1 MEGTVQEKLNAI
13 YEVAKEMPYAKITP
27 YVFGDNIVS
36 IQVTPK
42 ENYKIYRATN
52 RIIVR
57 SAKELENL
65 KKDIAVSVIAT
76 ETEQNAN
83 ASETMK
89 DAE

>member
-27 YVFGDNIVS
+27 YVFGDNIIS

-57 SAKELENL
+57 STKELENL

-76 ETEQNAN
+76 ETEQNAI

>member
-1 MEGTVQEKLNAI
+1 MEETVQEKLNAI

-76 ETEQNAN
+76 ETEQSTN
-83 ASETMK
+83 ASESG
-89 DAE
+89 EV

>member
-1 MEGTVQEKLNAI
+1 MEETVQEKLNAI

-27 YVFGDNIVS
+27 YVFGDNIIS

-76 ETEQNAN
+76 ETEQSTN
-83 ASETMK
+83 ASESG
-89 DAE
+89 EV

>member
-1 MEGTVQEKLNAI
+1 MEETVQEKLNAI

-27 YVFGDNIVS
+27 YVFGDNIIS

-65 KKDIAVSVIAT
+65 KKDISVSVIAT
-76 ETEQNAN
+76 ETEQNTN
-83 ASETMK
+83 ASESG
-89 DAE
+89 EV

>member
-1 MEGTVQEKLNAI
+1 MEETVQEKLNAI

-36 IQVTPK
+36 IQVTPND
-42 ENYKIYRATN
+42 NYKIYRATN

-65 KKDIAVSVIAT
+65 KKDIAVSVITT
-76 ETEQNAN
+76 ETEQSTN
-83 ASETMK
+83 ASESG
-89 DAE
+89 EV

>member
-27 YVFGDNIVS
+27 YVFGDNIIS

-57 SAKELENL
+57 NAKELENL
-65 KKDIAVSVIAT
+65 KKDIAVSVTTT

-83 ASETMK
+83 ASESG
-89 DAE
+89 EV

>member
-1 MEGTVQEKLNAI
+1 MSNTIQNTLDEIKAI
-13 YEVAKEMPYAKITP
+13 ANDMPYANVSPVVFNDNTIIIKI
-27 YVFGDNIVS
+27 
-36 IQVTPK
+36 TPK

-65 KKDIAVSVIAT
+65 KKDIAVSVITT

-83 ASETMK
+83 ASVSGEV
-89 DAE
+89 

>member
-1 MEGTVQEKLNAI
+1 MEETVQEKLNAI

-27 YVFGDNIVS
+27 YVFGDNIIS

-65 KKDIAVSVIAT
+65 KKDIAVSVITT
-76 ETEQNAN
+76 ETEQSTN
-83 ASETMK
+83 ASESG
-89 DAE
+89 EV